1 MATLGALGPLVSDAD
16 AQIVAHAIAPTIGR
30 KLRADARLIAQYVAH
45 MHGRATRHDVAVMH
59 GAVYCA
65 SCHNAI
71 ANAMIEDRVSWI
83 TDAIARIDN
92 RAIVT
97 THAFCT
103 CCHAELRM
111 T

>member
-1 MATLGALGPLVSDAD
+1 MATFRVLRPLANHAD
-16 AQIVAHAIAPTIGR
+16 AQIVAHALAPKIGR
-30 KLRADARLIAQYVAH
+30 KLRADARLIAQYRAH
-45 MHGRATRHDVAVMH
+45 MNGLATRHDVAVMH

-65 SCHNAI
+65 PCHNAI
-71 ANAMIEDRVSWI
+71 ADAMIENRVSWI
-83 TDAIARIDN
+83 TNVVARIDN

-97 THAFCT
+97 PHAYCT